1 MHLCSGGEEAHM
13 VGQKI
18 MKANMDIGDD
28 LLNKVNNIGVIMLPV
43 CKYVKEPA
51 GFNITCG

>member
-1 MHLCSGGEEAHM
+1 
-13 VGQKI
+13 

-28 LLNKVNNIGVIMLPV
+28 LLNKVNNIGVIRLPV
-43 CKYVKEPA
+43 CKNVKEPA